1 MLRGGCPENVGMERD
16 YWGSC
21 IVIVGRHT
29 TAGMPPFSF
38 APLPQICPLQGRST
52 KSGPICS
59 VARQPEPA
67 ADRGNPR
74 QHSAGGE
81 IDRRFPLVPP
91 VCAQGFLVMLRYI
104 VRIEVA
110 HIGNTILTYA
120 EKGVYC
126 THKRHMSEK
135 EGEHAKTMQTQARLR
150 YAWLQALWADG
161 WRCGIRAATHCA
173 DGR

>member
-1 MLRGGCPENVGMERD
+1 MAGGARKH
-16 YWGSC
+16 
-21 IVIVGRHT
+21 RHEGAIGAAALASREAYQ
-29 TAGMPPFSF
+29 AGMPPFSF
-38 APLPQICPLQGRST
+38 ALPAANLPASRAQHQVCL
-52 KSGPICS
+52 ICS
-59 VARQPEPA
+59 GAGRV
-67 ADRGNPR
+67 NPR

-126 THKRHMSEK
+126 TYKKAYVRK
-135 EGEHAKTMQTQARLR
+135 GGGTCQDHANAGAFALCLAAGALGRWM
-150 YAWLQALWADG
+150 ALW
-161 WRCGIRAATHCA
+161 H
-173 DGR
+173 

>member
-1 MLRGGCPENVGMERD
+1 MKGQSGQLH
-16 YWGSC
+16 WHQ
-21 IVIVGRHT
+21 GRHT
-29 TAGMPPFSF
+29 RRVC
-38 APLPQICPLQGRST
+38 LPSLSRCLPRICPLQGRST

-81 IDRRFPLVPP
+81 IDRRFPLAPP

-120 EKGVYC
+120 EKGVYYTYKKAYVRKGGGTC
-126 THKRHMSEK
+126 QD
-135 EGEHAKTMQTQARLR
+135 HANAGAFALCLAAGALGRWM
-150 YAWLQALWADG
+150 ALWCRG
-161 WRCGIRAATHCA
+161 GNRLCWR
-173 DGR
+173 